1 MNSAWLINYIGNFI
15 MEILKFNK
23 KLLLKIK
30 SYLESELRNNPS
42 HTYNF
47 NVDKYRIDSVN
58 LAFVNFQL
66 LRF

>member
-1 MNSAWLINYIGNFI
+1 

-42 HTYNF
+42 HTHNF
-47 NVDKYRIDSVN
+47 NVDKYKIDSVN
-58 LAFVNFQL
+58 LAFVNYEL

>member
-1 MNSAWLINYIGNFI
+1 MN
-15 MEILKFNK
+15 ILKFDK
-23 KLLLKIK
+23 KLLLEIK
-30 SYLESELRNNPS
+30 SYLEIELRNNPS
-42 HTYNF
+42 HTRIF

>member
-1 MNSAWLINYIGNFI
+1 
-15 MEILKFNK
+15 MEILKFDK

-58 LAFVNFQL
+58 LAFVNYEL